1 MKQSDLIINETI
13 DLAERYMSITEQI
26 LEDFKNGNGN
36 LNKLFLIKFNIKF
49 YTIGVYALKTAM
61 EEKIKEM

>member
-36 LNKLFLIKFNIKF
+36 LNKLFLIKFCLF
-49 YTIGVYALKTAM
+49 KTKTPFTF
-61 EEKIKEM
+61 E